1 MSPFNKNFNL
11 ISFDSLNC
19 DQLIQV
25 VTDVLAEVDPSNKVD
40 IRGEDPEQT
49 TVRILEMLR
58 VLKFKPGP
66 EISAAVFR
74 RGLVQGDKHI
84 IHPILEWLLKK
95 YGRSESEG
103 LFRSV
108 FGEGGTASRDVK

>member
-1 MSPFNKNFNL
+1 LFF
-11 ISFDSLNC
+11 FW
-19 DQLIQV
+19 QV

-66 EISAAVFR
+66 EISA
-74 RGLVQGDKHI
+74 
-84 IHPILEWLLKK
+84 
-95 YGRSESEG
+95 
-103 LFRSV
+103 
-108 FGEGGTASRDVK
+108 